1 MTSQLV
7 LELTGVQCLTIPPG
21 WLHNKCKVTHP
32 SIPSSSS
39 PSKSK
44 RWKQPD
50 PSLSDIKVALDG
62 LTDAIQVLQYPM
74 DDPVDC
80 FVAATSQFLDDY
92 NKSKEAGNAWLSQEE
107 VLMMIEYLKGD
118 KKAGE
123 FYIKVLCNQDDDLKH
138 VWVQKQL
145 QSYRVQQATQS

>member
-1 MTSQLV
+1 MLVSSPYTSNS
-7 LELTGVQCLTIPPG
+7 
-21 WLHNKCKVTHP
+21 NKRKATHP

-39 PSKSK
+39 LSKSK

-50 PSLSDIKVALDG
+50 LSLSDVKIALDG
-62 LTDAIQVLQYPM
+62 LTNAIQVLQYPT

-80 FVAATSQFLDDY
+80 YVTAMSQFLDDY
-92 NKSKEAGNAWLSQEE
+92 NKSKEAGDIWLSQEE

-123 FYIKVLCNQDDDLKH
+123 FYIKVLHNQDNNLKH
-138 VWVQKQL
+138 VWVQNQL
-145 QSYRVQQATQS
+145 QSYRVWQATQL

>member
-1 MTSQLV
+1 
-7 LELTGVQCLTIPPG
+7 
-21 WLHNKCKVTHP
+21 
-32 SIPSSSS
+32 
-39 PSKSK
+39 
-44 RWKQPD
+44 
-50 PSLSDIKVALDG
+50 
-62 LTDAIQVLQYPM
+62 M

-107 VLMMIEYLKGD
+107 VLMMIKYLKGD

-123 FYIKVLCNQDDDLKH
+123 FYIKVLCNQDDNLKC

-145 QSYRVQQATQS
+145 QSYRAQQATQS